1 MENEKMLVQWI
12 ENNFS
17 TDPKTFIDVLDM
29 SPSSKGYIHGAV
41 SELELKKLLEA
52 KGYIVER
59 IKEKPAG
66 GFDEKKTGYK
76 GDFLIHKENGEYY
89 VVECKGLKTNAE
101 FRSAATGEEH
111 LKFLSKK
118 KAIAFLSKY
127 IQIDKNRIYEKGYKA
142 YCKRKNIWET
152 ANPGKTYPAFTW
164 KRETPGPDAVD
175 LSPYFDSKED
185 IVHFIESCDDERFSE
200 LAFRKKTGI
209 YKVLQTH
216 KPSGRLDEATG
227 YKIAAPLK
235 SDFSILAVDL
245 YQRIG
250 EHKFVF
256 VNPDIISSSPE
267 YPNHLY
273 QNYIIDIIIPGKK
286 DELVINYPWFEN
298 VQDCIDVTK
307 PRTVE
312 RDESQLD
319 YRTPEEIALDD
330 IDVATE
336 IE

>member
-1 MENEKMLVQWI
+1 MEVEKTLVKWI
-12 ENNFS
+12 DNNFS
-17 TDPKTFIDVLDM
+17 TDPQTFMDVLDM

-52 KGYIVER
+52 NGYIVER
-59 IKEKPAG
+59 IKEKPSG
-66 GFDEKKTGYK
+66 GFDEKKIGYK
-76 GDFLIHKENGEYY
+76 GDFLIHKEGHEYY

-111 LKFLSKK
+111 LKRLSRKD
-118 KAIAFLSKY
+118 AISFLSKY
-127 IQIDKNRIYEKGYKA
+127 INVDKEKIYKKGLKA
-142 YCKRKNIWET
+142 YNKIKTIWESK
-152 ANPGKTYPAFTW
+152 NPGKTYPPFTW
-164 KRETPGPDAVD
+164 TKANPGPDSVD
-175 LSPYFDSKED
+175 LSKYFANKQE
-185 IVHFIESCDDERFSE
+185 IVNFVNSCDEDKFDESS
-200 LAFRKKTGI
+200 FRRKNGI

-216 KPSGRLDEATG
+216 KPSARLDETTG

-256 VNPDIISSSPE
+256 MNPDTISSSPK

-273 QNYIIDIIIPGKK
+273 QNYIIDVIIPGIK
-286 DELVINYPWFEN
+286 DELIISAPWYEN
-298 VQDCIDVTK
+298 IDECITTK
-307 PRTVE
+307 PKTVQ

-319 YRTPEEIALDD
+319 YRTVEEMSQDGLL
-330 IDVATE
+330 
-336 IE
+336 